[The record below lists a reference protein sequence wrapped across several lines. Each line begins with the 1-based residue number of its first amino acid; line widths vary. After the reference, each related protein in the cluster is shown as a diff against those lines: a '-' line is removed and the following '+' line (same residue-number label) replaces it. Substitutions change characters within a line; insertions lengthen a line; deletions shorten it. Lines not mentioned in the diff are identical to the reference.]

1 MFPLEAKVFGP
12 LEDEDSCCFKA
23 RLFSLPLPAGAAAP
37 GSEVG
42 AALRPQVPPYLHL
55 ATLLPSGR
63 P

>member
-1 MFPLEAKVFGP
+1 MFPLEAKVLGP

-23 RLFSLPLPAGAAAP
+23 RLFSLPAGAAAP
-37 GSEVG
+37 GSEFG
-42 AALRPQVPPYLHL
+42 AALRPQVPPYPHL